1 MTGFEAPILTG
12 LAALVFNTLKE
23 TTTKESGSTLA
34 KWLNKDVGSAA
45 KQAIYRATGK
55 YIASYRERHG
65 TLKVVCVR
73 MDAPIELEDVYTA
86 VRLLDRAESKK
97 YATMAGQEELFQQG
111 SRRGLGYS
119 GNSGTKRNGLKV
131 ANAEKFLLV
140 LGGPGIG
147 KSTFLRKVGL
157 EALKSKE
164 LDHTGYPQSAYVPDC
179 IPVFLPLQQFRS
191 IDLTIE
197 QRIAQEFA
205 TCGFPEPEDFTRAM
219 LSRGR
224 LLVLLDGLDEVP
236 AEQEAAVIE
245 QIRDF
250 VDRYDNNRFIASC
263 RVAAYRGGFPRF
275 KDVAMA
281 EFEDDQ
287 IKQFIHNWFR
297 SERDRENETAQKC
310 WALMSRSDYAATKE
324 LAQTPLLLTLLCG
337 VYREWLDFPKR
348 RAELYGEA
356 LDVVLKGWAAEK
368 RIHNDPIYRELP
380 MELERDLLAD
390 IAYDSFAN
398 NQLFFDKRA
407 VTRRIRDFLVSNL
420 NAPKH
425 LDSEQ
430 VLDAIAIQQGILVER
445 AREVYS
451 FSHLTFQEY
460 LVAQFVVDNQ
470 QIAWLVENHATDDRW
485 REVFL
490 LVAGLLPGR
499 KGADDLLL
507 TLEQKANRCLESSD
521 KLRGLVAWA
530 DSSTEG
536 SEGKYK
542 PAAKRAAA
550 IALALALDL
559 ARDLARTL
567 ALDFAL
573 TPALD
578 FALTRALDFTLARD
592 LDFARDLTRD
602 LARARILASNYK
614 KIKTFKA
621 VDFETLLQTLEDM
634 RAGIPDDR
642 QPADAKRAFLDDIQ
656 HAWYVAL
663 QLDPD
668 LLRLSSTDQAA
679 ITEFL
684 SLNRLMVQCKDAA
697 VRVSPNVWSGIEARM
712 LTVPPV
718 QD

>member
-1 MTGFEAPILTG
+1 MIGFEAPILTG
-12 LAALVFNTLKE
+12 LAALAFNTVTE
-23 TTTKESGSTLA
+23 TAKKESGSTLA
-34 KWLNKDVGSAA
+34 KWLNKDVGNAA
-45 KQAIYRATGK
+45 KQAIYRATGQ
-55 YIASYRERHG
+55 YIANYRERHG

-86 VRLLDRAESKK
+86 VRLLDRAESLQ

-111 SRRGLGYS
+111 SRWGFRFNR
-119 GNSGTKRNGLKV
+119 NSETKRNGLDV
-131 ANAEKFLLV
+131 ANQEQFLLV

-164 LDHTGYPQSAYVPDC
+164 VDHTGYPQSAYVPDC

-191 IDLTIE
+191 TDLTIE
-197 QRIAQEFA
+197 QRIAKEFA
-205 TCGFPEPEDFTRAM
+205 TCGFPEPEDFTHAM

-236 AEQEAAVIE
+236 AEQESAVIE

-250 VDRYDNNRFIASC
+250 VDRHHTNRFIASC
-263 RVAAYRGGFPRF
+263 RVAAYKGGFPRF

-287 IKQFIHNWFR
+287 IEQFIHNWFH
-297 SERDRENETAQKC
+297 SDRDRENETARKC
-310 WALMSRSDYAATKE
+310 WELMSRPDYAATKE

-337 VYREWLDFPKR
+337 VYGESLDFPKR
-348 RAELYGEA
+348 RAALYGEA

-390 IAYDSFAN
+390 IAYDSFID
-398 NQLFFDKRA
+398 NQLFFDKRE

-470 QIAWLVENHATDDRW
+470 QIAGLVDNHTADDRW

-490 LVAGLLPGR
+490 LVSGLMRGR
-499 KGADDLLL
+499 NGTDDLLL
-507 TLEQKANRCLESSD
+507 TLEKKAQCCLESSD
-521 KLRGLVAWA
+521 KLRGLMAWA
-530 DSSTEG
+530 NEATEG
-536 SEGKYK
+536 TKGKYK

-550 IALALALDL
+550 LALALV
-559 ARDLARTL
+559 
-567 ALDFAL
+567 
-573 TPALD
+573 
-578 FALTRALDFTLARD
+578 
-592 LDFARDLTRD
+592 
-602 LARARILASNYK
+602 LARARSLDCARARSLDLASALDLVLASAPAFDLASSYE
-614 KIKTFKA
+614 KIKIFKFKA
-621 VDFETLLQTLEDM
+621 VKKSTLLQALEAIKA
-634 RAGIPDDR
+634 RIPDEN
-642 QPADAKRAFLDDIQ
+642 QSEEVKQ
-656 HAWYVAL
+656 TWCTAL

-668 LLRLSSTDQAA
+668 LLRLSEAEVEALETYFSMS
-679 ITEFL
+679 IH
-684 SLNRLMVQCKDAA
+684 MVQCKEAA
-697 VRVSPNVWSGIEARM
+697 ARVSPDVWDGIEARI
-712 LTVPPV
+712 LTVP
-718 QD
+718 D